1 MNRIWKMMIAML
13 LILSLS
19 VGLIACAPKPSEKT
33 FKNAQKDAFEEM
45 VDQFLEGYEMTGTGD
60 VATTTKMNVKLSED
74 LLTILRS
81 LTGEQ
86 MNWINDLVIQ
96 LDQNAKD
103 DKMEEMLFL
112 GYKDKELLSVK
123 LLSDLANGKVFI
135 GVPILSKK
143 YLSPKQNVLAGGTTA
158 ASSALM
164 SGKLFQYLP
173 AEKDMEKLLNRYY
186 DLVMNAMTGV
196 TFESGKLS
204 AGGVEQE
211 CTVYHLELTVDQL
224 QAIAKEFLETL
235 KKDEDLK
242 KAVCDLANGMLKEN
256 IVPPG
261 QTADDIYN
269 EFVAAID
276 DALEELAAAEK
287 DDTVALKWTTYMTK
301 KSEIIGTKLE
311 LLDEESA
318 GTIFVGKAQNGE
330 NIGIEIYAESEGKKD
345 FEIKGELTETKQV
358 QNGTY
363 ELKMEGKSML
373 FVDVKDLS
381 VKQLE
386 EGYID
391 GTFKICPSKGLIDEI
406 GLEGFGPGLAF
417 ASMAIEV
424 DVNQNK
430 DQTTLALTLV
440 NKDAAYVS
448 INLEIQ
454 ERKAADITLPS
465 SNEVTDSVKNWVQ
478 QHTNSTALK
487 NQLKNSGLPTSITEK
502 MDFFVDEFLRSL
514 ANPQIIF

>member
-1 MNRIWKMMIAML
+1 MKRMWKMMIAML

-33 FKNAQKDAFEEM
+33 FKNAQKDAFEEF
-45 VDQFLEGYEMTGTGD
+45 VDQFLEGYALTDSGD
-60 VATTTKMNVKLSED
+60 VASTTKMNVKLSEE
-74 LLTILRS
+74 LLTMLRS

-103 DKMEEMLFL
+103 GKMEEMLFL

-143 YLSPKQNVLAGGTTA
+143 YLSPKQNVLAGGATA

-186 DLVMNAMTGV
+186 DLVMNAVTGV

-211 CTVYHLELTVDQL
+211 CTVYKLELTVDQL
-224 QAIAKEFLETL
+224 QAIAKEFLEAL

-242 KAVCDLANGMLKEN
+242 KVVYDLANGMLKEN
-256 IVPPG
+256 IIPPG
-261 QTADDIYN
+261 ETADGVYN

-276 DALEELAAAEK
+276 DALEDLAAAEK
-287 DDTVALKWTTYMTK
+287 DNTVALKWTTYMTK
-301 KSEIIGTKLE
+301 KSETIGTKLE

-330 NIGIEIYAESEGKKD
+330 NIGVEVYVESEGKKAL
-345 FEIKGELTETKQV
+345 EIKGELTEKKQV

-363 ELKMEGKSML
+363 ELKVDGKSML

-381 VKQLE
+381 AKQLE

-406 GLEGFGPGLAF
+406 GIEGFGPGLMF

-424 DVNQNK
+424 DVAQTK
-430 DQTTLALTLV
+430 EQTTLAMTLL
-440 NKDAAYVS
+440 NNGAAYVG

-454 ERKAADITLPS
+454 EKKATDVTLPS
-465 SNEVTDSVKNWVQ
+465 DNEVTDNTKNWVQ
-478 QHTNSTALK
+478 QHTNSTELK
-487 NQLKNSGLPTSITEK
+487 NQLKNSGLPASITEQL
-502 MDFFVDEFLRSL
+502 DFFVDEFLRSL
-514 ANPQIIF
+514 ANPYPFL